1 MTKIDKS
8 LLTDNFRKHNSR
20 NPLQKYLLG
29 KFFEK
34 FIDTVRFSNINTVL
48 DVGCGEGFI
57 MKRLKKAKIGVSWEG
72 IEYSDNVIEIGKK
85 IHPDLKITKGDIYK
99 LPYRA
104 NSFDL
109 VVCTEVLEYLENP
122 RKALRELVR
131 VSKKYVLLSAPNEP
145 FFKLVNLLRGKNLS
159 RRGGE
164 IDQLQNWSAGAFA
177 KFVNIKGVKV
187 IDKKHPFPW
196 TIVLLKKVK

>member
-1 MTKIDKS
+1 MAKIDKS

-20 NPLQKYLLG
+20 NPLQKYLIE

-34 FIDTVRFSNINTVL
+34 FIDTVRFSNINTIL

-57 MKRLKKAKIGVSWEG
+57 MKRLKKVKIGVSWEG
-72 IEYSDNVIEIGKK
+72 IDYSDNVIEIGKR

-122 RKALRELVR
+122 KKALRELIR
-131 VSKKYVLLSAPNEP
+131 VSGKYILLSVPNEP
-145 FFKLVNLLRGKNLS
+145 FFSLINFLRGKNLS
-159 RRGGE
+159 RRGSE

-177 KFVNIKGVKV
+177 KFVNIKGVKI

-196 TIVLLKKVK
+196 TIVLLKKV